1 MDEATWP
8 IPQAALTLS
17 EAERQKK
24 IREAWERSRRYGVPK
39 DRLPH
44 VAPVPPEELARRKA
58 HNRILLEVAQPFLD
72 HLFEQIKTR
81 FIVVICDA
89 DGILL
94 HCRGERLPDPL
105 LRHHTTEGLCWQEK
119 VYGANALGTALATG
133 EPMSMVG
140 REHYCEAF
148 YDMTCA
154 ATPLRDAEG
163 RVIGGLAVAAYRE
176 EHSPY
181 LLGMVLSTGYAI
193 EQAYLLKSQNLYVT
207 HLFNELVQVSDDP
220 VLICTEEGTIES
232 MNRAARHKF
241 GEYEGAFVDRIFS
254 RHNAIA
260 ISLREQR
267 SLRDFRETFV
277 HPVTGEAREYL
288 WDTFWLDDKA
298 RGVRRLVACARDITR
313 VVELERALKQMERLS
328 VMGRFSAQIAH
339 EIRNPLAIIRLAM
352 QMMKEKGVFA
362 GPYEEKANLIM
373 NELNRITDLVQYFL
387 QISKP
392 AVPKRRKSDVV
403 QLVSETCRLLESKM
417 VEKSVSL
424 AEQYDEAV
432 PLVDLDPDQIRQVL
446 INLIQN
452 AIEATAPGGQITV
465 SVRKL
470 EADVLITVA
479 DTGPGIPTERPD
491 EIFEPFFTTKP
502 CGIGLGLANSKAIVE
517 AHDGTLDVSSVPGKG
532 TTIFVYLPVQ

>member
-1 MDEATWP
+1 MDETWP
-8 IPQAALTLS
+8 MPMAALALS

-39 DRLPH
+39 GCLPT

-58 HNRILLEVAQPFLD
+58 HNRILLDVAQPFLD
-72 HLFEQIKTR
+72 HLFEQIKSR

-105 LRHHTTEGLCWQEK
+105 LQHHTTEGLCWKES

-163 RVIGGLAVAAYRE
+163 RLIGGLAVAAYRE

-207 HLFNELVQVSDDP
+207 HLFNQLIHTTDEP
-220 VLICTEEGTIES
+220 VLICTEEGAIEL
-232 MNRAARHKF
+232 MNRAARRKF
-241 GEYEGAFVDRIFS
+241 GDYEGAPVDRIFS
-254 RHNAIA
+254 RHNAIS
-260 ISLREQR
+260 ISLRERR

-277 HPVTGEAREYL
+277 HPVTGETREYL
-288 WDTFWLDDKA
+288 WETFWLDDSA

-313 VVELERALKQMERLS
+313 VVELERALKQMERLG

-352 QMMKEKGVFA
+352 QLMKEKGVFS
-362 GPYEEKANLIM
+362 GPYEEKANLIL
-373 NELNRITDLVQYFL
+373 NELDRITELVQHFL
-387 QISKP
+387 RISKP

-403 QLVSETCRLLESKM
+403 RLVSETCRLLESEM
-417 VEKSVSL
+417 VEKNITLV
-424 AEQYDEAV
+424 EHYDEAV
-432 PLVDLDPDQIRQVL
+432 PLIDLDPDQIRQVL

-452 AIEATAPGGQITV
+452 AIEATAAGGQITV
-465 SVRKL
+465 AVNRL

-479 DTGPGIPTERPD
+479 DTGPGISTERWD
-491 EIFEPFFTTKP
+491 EIFEPFYTTKP
-502 CGIGLGLANSKAIVE
+502 WGIGLGLANSKAIVE
-517 AHDGTLDVSSVPGKG
+517 AHDGTLDVSSVPGEG
-532 TTIFVYLPVQ
+532 TKIFVYLPIH

>member
-8 IPQAALTLS
+8 IPQALMLS

-44 VAPVPPEELARRKA
+44 VTPLPPEELARRKA
-58 HNRILLEVAQPFLD
+58 HNRILLDVAQPFLD

-105 LRHHTTEGLCWQEK
+105 LQHHTTEGLCWQEK

-140 REHYCEAF
+140 QEHYCEAF

-207 HLFNELVQVSDDP
+207 HLFNQLVHVSDDP
-220 VLICTEEGTIES
+220 VLICTDDGTIES
-232 MNRAARHKF
+232 MNRAAQRKF
-241 GEYEGAFVDRIFS
+241 GEYEGAPVDRIFS
-254 RHNAIA
+254 RHNAIS

-277 HPVTGEAREYL
+277 HPVTGETREYL
-288 WDTFWLDDKA
+288 WDTFWMDDRA
-298 RGVRRLVACARDITR
+298 RGVRRLLACARDITR
-313 VVELERALKQMERLS
+313 VVELERVLKQMERLS

-339 EIRNPLAIIRLAM
+339 EIRNPLAVIRLAM
-352 QMMKEKGVFA
+352 QLMKEKGVFT
-362 GPYEEKANLIM
+362 GPYEEKANLIL

-392 AVPKRRKSDVV
+392 AVPKRRKCDVV

-452 AIEATAPGGQITV
+452 AIEATTPGGQITV

-479 DTGPGIPTERPD
+479 DMGSGIPTERLD